1 MSPYLLFAKPDHSS
15 QCILAFTSMSFG
27 MQRQPVCPRVAR
39 SVAFAHVVQ
48 FFLLIAV
55 ANDSLFTFYLVA
67 LHIQILVHAQVQRF
81 LTLQLHTN
89 TKPSVLQPMVSMIR

>member
-1 MSPYLLFAKPDHSS
+1 MSPYLLSAKPDHSS
-15 QCILAFTSMSFG
+15 QCILAFTSISFG

-39 SVAFAHVVQ
+39 SVAFAHIVQ

-67 LHIQILVHAQVQRF
+67 LHIQILVHAQVHSSF
-81 LTLQLHTN
+81 ATAASSPSAILFALTM
-89 TKPSVLQPMVSMIR
+89 K